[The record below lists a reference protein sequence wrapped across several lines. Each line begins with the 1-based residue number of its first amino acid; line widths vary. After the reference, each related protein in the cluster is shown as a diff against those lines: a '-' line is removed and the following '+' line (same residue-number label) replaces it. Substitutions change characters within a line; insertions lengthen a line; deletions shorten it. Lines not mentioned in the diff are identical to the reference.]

1 MQNKK
6 EMAKAN
12 DYKEMAKAN
21 DEKIV
26 RLTEKND
33 VDVEV
38 LDTFECPWGKEDLVL
53 LTHPDISDNEAM
65 IRLYNLYI
73 TNCPKDVEEID
84 MELIYAAIDCYD
96 EVLQTYDTVTFN
108 YPTIV
113 QDIEECLVSC
123 CY

>member
-1 MQNKK
+1 MQNTK

-26 RLTEKND
+26 RLAEKND

-38 LDTFECPWGKEDLVL
+38 LDTFECPWGEVDLVL
-53 LTHPDISDNEAM
+53 LTHPDIGDNEAM
-65 IRLYNLYI
+65 IRMENLYI
-73 TNCPKDVEEID
+73 TNCPKDVDEID
-84 MELIYAAIDCYD
+84 MELIYAAIRCYD
-96 EVLQTYDTVTFN
+96 EVLQTYGTVTFN

-113 QDIEECLVSC
+113 QDMEECLESC